1 MKTIAISGSRRENVG
16 KRDAKELRYAGKVP
30 AVLYGGNEQLHFA
43 VTASDLKDLI
53 YTPDVNFVDLD
64 VEGTKAQAIV
74 QDIQVHPLTE
84 KILHIDFLE
93 LNDKKSITI
102 EVPVKLTG
110 TSPGVKTG
118 GKLLQKLRRLGVKA
132 FPKDIPQYVEVSIEN
147 LELGKSIRVRDL
159 KFDKFSITNYPED
172 TIVSVNIPRVLQPEE
187 AETAVVEEKPAA
199 E

>member
-74 QDIQVHPLTE
+74 QDIQIHPLTE

-93 LNDKKSITI
+93 LNDKKAITMQ
-102 EVPVKLTG
+102 VPVKLTG

-118 GKLLQKLRRLGVKA
+118 GKLVQKLRRLSVKA
-132 FPKDIPQYVEVSIEN
+132 FPKDIPQYVEISIEA
-147 LELGKSIRVRDL
+147 LELGKSVRVGEL
-159 KFDKFSITNYPED
+159 KFDKFTVTNNPED
-172 TIVSVNIPRVLQPEE
+172 TIVSVIVSRVLKLDEVE
-187 AETAVVEEKPAA
+187 AAA
-199 E
+199 AT